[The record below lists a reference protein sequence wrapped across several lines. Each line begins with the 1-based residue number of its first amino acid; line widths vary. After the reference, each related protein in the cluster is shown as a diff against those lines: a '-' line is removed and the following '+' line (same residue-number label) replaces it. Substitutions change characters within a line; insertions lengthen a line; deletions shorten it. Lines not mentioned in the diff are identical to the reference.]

1 MSINKTTGWLY
12 KLARI
17 GRDVKAVS
25 TGDPVKIAK
34 RVANK
39 AIGRFIVSKLW
50 IR

>member
-12 KLARI
+12 KLARW
-17 GRDVKAVS
+17 GRDAKAVTS
-25 TGDPVKIAK
+25 GDPKKVAK

-39 AIGRFIVSKLW
+39 AIGRWVVSKLW